1 MIENKVKAQVYDSDM
16 PSSELDSLILTS
28 AERKKG
34 IFRLIIFSAIGL
46 FVFLVPFPTRGLL
59 QLCSVL
65 SIISS
70 LICLATRSTG
80 F

>member
-34 IFRLIIFSAIGL
+34 IFRLIIFSAI
-46 FVFLVPFPTRGLL
+46 VPVR
-59 QLCSVL
+59 
-65 SIISS
+65 
-70 LICLATRSTG
+70 
-80 F
+80 

>member
-34 IFRLIIFSAIGL
+34 IFA
-46 FVFLVPFPTRGLL
+46 
-59 QLCSVL
+59 
-65 SIISS
+65 
-70 LICLATRSTG
+70 
-80 F
+80 